1 MRACGFDVDAYLA
14 DHADL
19 RTAGLD
25 RAGALRHFLVHGYAE
40 QRVVRAAASE
50 TALAALLATPGV
62 DPNYVQAL
70 SRSLLLGAMGP
81 PDGTGWPSFVP
92 GLVRLAQRAGAVP
105 YVIAGDSHSYA
116 YACRLR
122 LASGAAA
129 PIHLLCAAG
138 SAMGLSNPAS
148 KSQYGVRL
156 IDWLRPAAAEM
167 LELGVPVFFK
177 FGQVDAEFVFT
188 FQRLRQEEARFS
200 LAAYEAFVA
209 RSVGAYLA
217 FIDQVCSRLDPA
229 LLRICA
235 IFPPVLSNAAW
246 ARGYVNA
253 HVASLEADHDPEA
266 LAAAVR
272 KLEIPDQRTRTD
284 LHALYNAELQA
295 GCARRGLLFVNDF
308 ARLIGP
314 EGVVDPAYM
323 DGHTGEDHHLL
334 LTEIQDEI
342 AWQLER
348 FGQVRTAS
356 PTSW

>member
-1 MRACGFDVDAYLA
+1 
-14 DHADL
+14 
-19 RTAGLD
+19 
-25 RAGALRHFLVHGYAE
+25 
-40 QRVVRAAASE
+40 
-50 TALAALLATPGV
+50 
-62 DPNYVQAL
+62 
-70 SRSLLLGAMGP
+70 
-81 PDGTGWPSFVP
+81 
-92 GLVRLAQRAGAVP
+92 
-105 YVIAGDSHSYA
+105 
-116 YACRLR
+116 
-122 LASGAAA
+122 
-129 PIHLLCAAG
+129 
-138 SAMGLSNPAS
+138 MGLSNPAS